1 MAPSRRRMDGFSDD
15 GLSYSVA
22 GDFEKQMAQAM
33 AEQEARTRKPRFVAG
48 ARVEEPDAPDLLQRE
63 LVDPVLAGFG
73 FNTGGARNF
82 SQAGRTAKPT
92 APRLR
97 TFETESGDLVT
108 VDQDSGN
115 TRTDYKGDRERKLRD
130 WKLGNLKAEA
140 ASIRSVLSDPFKS
153 AAMGEAQKAEA
164 IKRLEAIDAQASGLF
179 ASTGDYQTMAT
190 PPPDLIAPSGFIGA
204 KGGENKFFDPAQ
216 VSQSSPAP
224 IQQSSVEVVK
234 PLKNGRKAV
243 FNSNTKEFIRYAD

>member
-73 FNTGGARNF
+73 M
-82 SQAGRTAKPT
+82 GRQTTSGLRSRPNSIAQPKFYEMGNQLISVDPTTQRTSVLHT
-92 APRLR
+92 APEKIREEPRYEVPSGLDVFGKPSGTLKLTLPELEMMAPSFPDQIR
-97 TFETESGDLVT
+97 TNAPVT
-108 VDQDSGN
+108 SLLELN
-115 TRTDYKGDRERKLRD
+115 
-130 WKLGNLKAEA
+130 
-140 ASIRSVLSDPFKS
+140 RSRQS
-153 AAMGEAQKAEA
+153 AA
-164 IKRLEAIDAQASGLF
+164 
-179 ASTGDYQTMAT
+179 
-190 PPPDLIAPSGFIGA
+190 
-204 KGGENKFFDPAQ
+204 
-216 VSQSSPAP
+216 AP
-224 IQQSSVEVVK
+224 IQQSSVEVIK